1 MLVGLQNLI
10 SNYCFIGTTTF
21 FKYKNYILLK
31 KTQGMY
37 LKKEIVLTK
46 FQK

>member
-21 FKYKNYILLK
+21 SSTKNYVLLLK
-31 KTQGMY
+31 QITR
-37 LKKEIVLTK
+37 LVLERV
-46 FQK
+46 FPR